1 MATSPFRYFISLFL
15 LLLCFEAC
23 LRVGDA
29 KVGCIERE
37 RQALLYFKQ
46 GVVDDEGV
54 LSSWGNGEDKRDC
67 CKWAGVECNN
77 QTGHVIMLDLH
88 GGYLGGKIGPSL
100 AELQHLKH
108 LNLSWNYFEGIL
120 PTQLG
125 NLSNLQSLDLGLN
138 YGDMSCGNL
147 DWLSD
152 LPLLTHLDLSGV
164 NLSKAIHW
172 PQAINKMPSLTELY
186 LSDTQL
192 PPIIPT
198 ISISHINSSTSLAV
212 LDLSENG
219 LTSSIYPWLFNFS
232 SSLVHLDLSMT
243 DLNESIPDA
252 FGNMT
257 TLAYLDLSW
266 NELRGSIP
274 DAFGDMTTL
283 AHLDLHSNHLNGS
296 IPDAFGNMTTLA
308 YLDLSWNELRGSIP
322 DAFGNMTT
330 LAYLDLSLNELRG
343 SIPDAFGDMTTLA
356 HLDLHSNHLNG
367 SIPDAF
373 GNMTTLAYLD
383 LSLNKLRGSIPDAF
397 GDMTTLAHLDLHSNH
412 LNGSI
417 PDAFGNMTTLAYL
430 DLSLNELRGSIPDAF
445 GDMTT
450 LAHLDLHSNHL
461 NGSIPDAFGNMTTLA
476 YLDLSLNELRGS
488 IPDAFGDMTTLAHLD
503 LHSNHLNGSIPDAFG
518 NMTSLAYLDLSSNQ
532 LEGEIPKSLTDL
544 CNLQELWLSRN
555 NLTGLK
561 EKDFL
566 ACSNHTLEV
575 LDLSYN
581 QLKGS
586 FPDLSGFSQLRELH
600 LEFNQLNGTLPESI
614 GQLAQLQVLS
624 IPSNSLRGT
633 VSANHLF
640 GLSNLSYLDLSFN
653 SLTFNISLEQ
663 VPQFR
668 ASRIMLASCKLGP
681 RFPNWLQTQEV
692 LSELDISAS
701 GISDVIPNWFWNLTS
716 HLNSLNISNN
726 HISGTLPN
734 LTSYPSYLGMDM
746 SSNCLEGS
754 IPQSVFNARWLD
766 LSKNLFSGISLS
778 CGTPNQPGWG
788 KITAWMGGS
797 LSDLVVLNLRSNE
810 FNGSIPSSLCQLK
823 QIQML
828 DLSSNNLSGKI
839 PKCLK
844 NLTAMAQKGSPVLSY
859 VAFYGLDIPHYY
871 VDSTL
876 VQWKGKEQ
884 EYKNTLELIRSIDFS
899 SNKLIGEIPIEV
911 TDLVELVSLNLSRN
925 NLIGSI
931 PTTIGQLK
939 LLDFLDL
946 SQNQLNGRIPDTLSQ
961 IADLSVLDLS
971 NNTLS
976 GKIPLG
982 TQLQSFDAS
991 TYEGNPGLC
1000 GPPLLKRCPE
1010 DELGGVSF
1018 TSGLSSKKEDIQDD
1032 ANNIWF
1038 YGNTVLGFIIGFW
1051 GVCGTL
1057 LFNSSWR
1064 YAYFQFLSKIKD
1076 WLLMEVTLGINHLQ
1090 GTMMMAIGS
1099 AAVKTNY
1106 GKFKDHKMCTY
1117 MIVSALDGDDTFT
1130 AAQVSHKLK
1139 QQLAY
1144 VPHQKRAED
1153 NLHLRDKDLNGC
1165 DIAKAQ
1171 YSNDETLFSLR
1182 KMCKKENHRLLSEE
1196 AIQVGLNDD
1205 YLFFFILPLTNI
1217 SLGISFGLGH
1227 RKSKRIP
1234 LKLDKKH
1241 TSTSNGCM
1249 VTNNPSSYVVAN
1261 DVTKRDGHARSS
1273 EVEVVGIEDDVAFK
1287 HVGLDDNVEDDVGKF
1302 PY

>member
-23 LRVGDA
+23 FRVGDT

-37 RQALLYFKQ
+37 TQALLHFKK
-46 GVVDDEGV
+46 VVLDDHGV
-54 LSSWGNGEDKRDC
+54 LSSWGNGEDKKDC
-67 CKWAGVECNN
+67 CKWRGVECNN
-77 QTGHVIMLDLH
+77 QTGHVIRLDLH
-88 GGYLGGKIGPSL
+88 HQYLGGKISQLGPSL

-108 LNLSWNYFEGIL
+108 LNLSWNHFKGIL

-125 NLSNLQSLDLGLN
+125 NLSNLQSLDLGSN
-138 YGDMSCGNL
+138 YGHMSCENL
-147 DWLSD
+147 DWLSH
-152 LPLLTHLDLSGV
+152 LPSLTHLDLSGV

-186 LSDTQL
+186 LHYTEL

-198 ISISHINSSTSLAV
+198 ISISHINSSTSLVV
-212 LDLSENG
+212 LDLSSNS

-232 SSLVHLDLSMT
+232 SSLVHLDLS
-243 DLNESIPDA
+243 
-252 FGNMT
+252 
-257 TLAYLDLSW
+257 W
-266 NELRGSIP
+266 N
-274 DAFGDMTTL
+274 D
-283 AHLDLHSNHLNGS
+283 LNGS

-308 YLDLSWNELRGSIP
+308 YLDLFWNELR
-322 DAFGNMTT
+322 
-330 LAYLDLSLNELRG
+330 
-343 SIPDAFGDMTTLA
+343 
-356 HLDLHSNHLNG
+356 
-367 SIPDAF
+367 
-373 GNMTTLAYLD
+373 
-383 LSLNKLRGSIPDAF
+383 
-397 GDMTTLAHLDLHSNH
+397 
-412 LNGSI
+412 
-417 PDAFGNMTTLAYL
+417 
-430 DLSLNELRGSIPDAF
+430 
-445 GDMTT
+445 
-450 LAHLDLHSNHL
+450 
-461 NGSIPDAFGNMTTLA
+461 
-476 YLDLSLNELRGS
+476 
-488 IPDAFGDMTTLAHLD
+488 
-503 LHSNHLNGSIPDAFG
+503 GSIPDAFG
-518 NMTSLAYLDLSSNQ
+518 NMTSLAYLDLSWNQ
-532 LEGEIPKSLTDL
+532 LEGEIPKSLRDL
-544 CNLQELWLSRN
+544 CNLQELLLSRN

-561 EKDFL
+561 EKDYL
-566 ACSNHTLEV
+566 ACPNNTLEV
-575 LDLSYN
+575 LDISYN

-586 FPDLSGFSQLRELH
+586 FPDLSGFSQLRELF

-640 GLSNLSYLDLSFN
+640 GLSNLSVLDLSFN
-653 SLTFNISLEQ
+653 SLIFNISLEQ

-681 RFPNWLQTQEV
+681 RFPNWIQTQKG
-692 LSELDISAS
+692 LLDLDISAS
-701 GISDVIPNWFWNLTS
+701 GIADVIPNWFWNLTS
-716 HLNSLNISNN
+716 DLQLLNISNN

-734 LTSYPSYLGMDM
+734 LQATPLVLDM

-754 IPQSVFNARWLD
+754 IPQSVFNAGWLY
-766 LSKNLFSGISLS
+766 LSKNLFSGSISLS
-778 CGTPNQPGWG
+778 CGTTNQPGWGLFYLDLSNNRLSGELPKCWEQWEDLIVLDLANNNFSGKIKNPIGLLHHMQTLHLRNNSFTGALPSSLKNCRALRLLDLGKNKLSG

-797 LSDLVVLNLRSNE
+797 LSHLVVLNLRSNE
-810 FNGSIPSSLCQLK
+810 FNGSIPSSLCQLEK
-823 QIQML
+823 IQML
-828 DLSSNNLSGKI
+828 DLSSNNLPGKI

-844 NLTAMAQKGSPVLSY
+844 NLTAMAQKGSQDLSYEIYYNSSSVLS
-859 VAFYGLDIPHYY
+859 Y

-884 EYKNTLELIRSIDFS
+884 EYKKTLRFIKSIDFS

-939 LLDFLDL
+939 LLDVLDL

-1038 YGNTVLGFIIGFW
+1038 YGNIVLGFIIGFW

-1064 YAYFQFLSKIKD
+1064 YAYFQLLSKIKD
-1076 WLLMEVTLGINHLQ
+1076 WLYVTTIVNMNRIRRSLQ
-1090 GTMMMAIGS
+1090 G
-1099 AAVKTNY
+1099 
-1106 GKFKDHKMCTY
+1106 
-1117 MIVSALDGDDTFT
+1117 
-1130 AAQVSHKLK
+1130 
-1139 QQLAY
+1139 
-1144 VPHQKRAED
+1144 
-1153 NLHLRDKDLNGC
+1153 
-1165 DIAKAQ
+1165 
-1171 YSNDETLFSLR
+1171 
-1182 KMCKKENHRLLSEE
+1182 
-1196 AIQVGLNDD
+1196 
-1205 YLFFFILPLTNI
+1205 
-1217 SLGISFGLGH
+1217 
-1227 RKSKRIP
+1227 
-1234 LKLDKKH
+1234 
-1241 TSTSNGCM
+1241 
-1249 VTNNPSSYVVAN
+1249 
-1261 DVTKRDGHARSS
+1261 
-1273 EVEVVGIEDDVAFK
+1273 
-1287 HVGLDDNVEDDVGKF
+1287 
-1302 PY
+1302 

>member
-37 RQALLYFKQ
+37 RQALLHFKQ
-46 GVVDDEGV
+46 GVFDEDGV
-54 LSSWGNGEDKRDC
+54 FSSWGNEEDKRDC

-88 GGYLGGKIGPSL
+88 AQSLGGKIGPSL

-108 LNLSWNYFEGIL
+108 LNLNFNRFEGIL

-125 NLSNLQSLDLGLN
+125 NLSNLQSLDLGYN
-138 YGDMSCGNL
+138 SDMTCGNL
-147 DWLSD
+147 DWLSH
-152 LPLLTHLDLSGV
+152 LPSLTHLDLSFV

-186 LSDTQL
+186 LYYTQL

-198 ISISHINSSTSLAV
+198 ISISHINSSASLAV
-212 LDLSENG
+212 IDLSNND

-232 SSLVHLDLSMT
+232 SSLVHLDLS
-243 DLNESIPDA
+243 
-252 FGNMT
+252 
-257 TLAYLDLSW
+257 
-266 NELRGSIP
+266 
-274 DAFGDMTTL
+274 
-283 AHLDLHSNHLNGS
+283 SNDLNGS
-296 IPDAFGNMTTLA
+296 IPDAFGDMTTLA

-343 SIPDAFGDMTTLA
+343 SIPDAFGNMTTLA
-356 HLDLHSNHLNG
+356 HLDLHSNNLNG

-383 LSLNKLRGSIPDAF
+383 LFSNELR
-397 GDMTTLAHLDLHSNH
+397 
-412 LNGSI
+412 GSI

-430 DLSLNELRGSIPDAF
+430 DLSRNELR
-445 GDMTT
+445 
-450 LAHLDLHSNHL
+450 
-461 NGSIPDAFGNMTTLA
+461 GSIPDAFGNMTTLA
-476 YLDLSLNELRGS
+476 YLHLS
-488 IPDAFGDMTTLAHLD
+488 F
-503 LHSNHLNGSIPDAFG
+503 NH
-518 NMTSLAYLDLSSNQ
+518 
-532 LEGEIPKSLTDL
+532 LEGEIPKSLRDL
-544 CNLQELWLSRN
+544 CNLQELLLSRN

-561 EKDFL
+561 EKDYL
-566 ACSNHTLEV
+566 ACPNNTLEV

-581 QLKGS
+581 QMKGS

-640 GLSNLSYLDLSFN
+640 GLSNLIDLDLSFN
-653 SLTFNISLEQ
+653 SLAFNISLEQ

-716 HLNSLNISNN
+716 DLLWLNISNN

-734 LTSYPSYLGMDM
+734 LQATPLMLDM

-754 IPQSVFNARWLD
+754 IPQSLFNGGRLD
-766 LSKNLFSGISLS
+766 LSNNLFSGSISLS
-778 CGTPNQPGWG
+778 CGTTNQSSGGLLNLDLSNNQLSGELPNCWEQWKDLIVLNLANNNFSGKIKDSIGLLHGMQTLHLRNNSFTGALPSSLKNCRALRLIDLGKNKLSG

-797 LSDLVVLNLRSNE
+797 LSDLIVLNLRSNE

-844 NLTAMAQKGSPVLSY
+844 NLTAMVQKGSQVLSY
-859 VAFYGLDIPHYY
+859 ETFYNSSILFFY

-884 EYKNTLELIRSIDFS
+884 EYKKTLGLIKSIDFS

-911 TDLVELVSLNLSRN
+911 IDLVELVSLNLSRN

-1010 DELGGVSF
+1010 DELGESPSLVVLVEKKRTFKMMQIIYGF
-1018 TSGLSSKKEDIQDD
+1018 MEILFLDSSSDFGEFAALYYSIVHGDMPI
-1032 ANNIWF
+1032 
-1038 YGNTVLGFIIGFW
+1038 
-1051 GVCGTL
+1051 
-1057 LFNSSWR
+1057 SS
-1064 YAYFQFLSKIKD
+1064 
-1076 WLLMEVTLGINHLQ
+1076 
-1090 GTMMMAIGS
+1090 
-1099 AAVKTNY
+1099 
-1106 GKFKDHKMCTY
+1106 C
-1117 MIVSALDGDDTFT
+1117 
-1130 AAQVSHKLK
+1130 
-1139 QQLAY
+1139 
-1144 VPHQKRAED
+1144 
-1153 NLHLRDKDLNGC
+1153 
-1165 DIAKAQ
+1165 
-1171 YSNDETLFSLR
+1171 
-1182 KMCKKENHRLLSEE
+1182 
-1196 AIQVGLNDD
+1196 
-1205 YLFFFILPLTNI
+1205 
-1217 SLGISFGLGH
+1217 
-1227 RKSKRIP
+1227 
-1234 LKLDKKH
+1234 
-1241 TSTSNGCM
+1241 
-1249 VTNNPSSYVVAN
+1249 
-1261 DVTKRDGHARSS
+1261 
-1273 EVEVVGIEDDVAFK
+1273 
-1287 HVGLDDNVEDDVGKF
+1287 
-1302 PY
+1302 

>member
-29 KVGCIERE
+29 KAGCIERE
-37 RQALLYFKQ
+37 RQALLHFKQ
-46 GVVDDEGV
+46 GVVDDYGL
-54 LSSWGNGEDKRDC
+54 LSSWGNAEDKRDC
-67 CKWAGVECNN
+67 CKWRGVECNN
-77 QTGHVIMLDLH
+77 QTGHLIRLDLH
-88 GGYLGGKIGPSL
+88 APLDGMGFPQPLTGKISQLGPSL

-108 LNLSWNYFEGIL
+108 LNLSWNDFEGIL

-125 NLSNLQSLDLGLN
+125 NLSNLQSLDLGYN
-138 YGDMSCGNL
+138 FGDMSCENL
-147 DWLSD
+147 DWLSH
-152 LPLLTHLDLSGV
+152 LPSLTHLDLRVV
-164 NLSKAIHW
+164 NLGKAIHW

-186 LSDTQL
+186 LSHTQL

-198 ISISHINSSTSLAV
+198 ISISSTSLAV
-212 LDLSENG
+212 LDLSTNG

-232 SSLVHLDLSMT
+232 SSLVHLDLSIN
-243 DLNESIPDA
+243 D
-252 FGNMT
+252 
-257 TLAYLDLSW
+257 
-266 NELRGSIP
+266 
-274 DAFGDMTTL
+274 
-283 AHLDLHSNHLNGS
+283 LNGS

-308 YLDLSWNELRGSIP
+308 YLDLSSNELRGSIP

-330 LAYLDLSLNELRG
+330 LAYLDLSSNELR
-343 SIPDAFGDMTTLA
+343 
-356 HLDLHSNHLNG
+356 G

-383 LSLNKLRGSIPDAF
+383 LSR
-397 GDMTTLAHLDLHSNH
+397 
-412 LNGSI
+412 
-417 PDAFGNMTTLAYL
+417 
-430 DLSLNELRGSIPDAF
+430 
-445 GDMTT
+445 
-450 LAHLDLHSNHL
+450 
-461 NGSIPDAFGNMTTLA
+461 
-476 YLDLSLNELRGS
+476 
-488 IPDAFGDMTTLAHLD
+488 
-503 LHSNHLNGSIPDAFG
+503 
-518 NMTSLAYLDLSSNQ
+518 NQ

-544 CNLQELWLSRN
+544 CNLQELWLSQN

-561 EKDFL
+561 EKDYL
-566 ACSNHTLEV
+566 ACPNNTLEI

-600 LEFNQLNGTLPESI
+600 LEFNQLNGT
-614 GQLAQLQVLS
+614 
-624 IPSNSLRGT
+624 

-640 GLSNLSYLDLSFN
+640 GLSNLSVLDLSFN
-653 SLTFNISLEQ
+653 SLTFNISLEL
-663 VPQFR
+663 VPQFQ
-668 ASRIMLASCKLGP
+668 AQSIMLPSCKLGP
-681 RFPNWLQTQEV
+681 RFPNWLQTQED
-692 LSELDISAS
+692 LLELDISAS

-716 HLNSLNISNN
+716 HLQWLNISNN

-734 LTSYPSYLGMDM
+734 LQATPFILDM

-754 IPQSVFNARWLD
+754 IPQSLFNAEWLD
-766 LSKNLFSGISLS
+766 LSKNLFSGSISLS
-778 CGTPNQPGWG
+778 CGTSWGLSHLDLSNNRLSGELPNCWEQWEDLVVLNLANNNFSGKIKNSIGLLHQMQTLHLRNNSFTGALPSSLKNCRALRLIDLGKNKLSG

-797 LSDLVVLNLRSNE
+797 LSDLIVLNLRSNE

-828 DLSSNNLSGKI
+828 DLSSNNLSGKK

-844 NLTAMAQKGSPVLSY
+844 NLTAMAQKGNPVLSY
-859 VAFYGLDIPHYY
+859 LTSYDLATLYY

-884 EYKNTLELIRSIDFS
+884 EYKNTLELIKSIDFS

-1010 DELGGVSF
+1010 DQLGGVSS
-1018 TSGLSSKKEDIQDD
+1018 TSGLSSKKEVDIQDD

-1038 YGNTVLGFIIGFW
+1038 YGNIVLGFIIGFW

-1064 YAYFQFLSKIKD
+1064 YAYFQLLSKIKD
-1076 WLLMEVTLGINHLQ
+1076 WLYVTTIVNMNRIRRSLQ
-1090 GTMMMAIGS
+1090 G
-1099 AAVKTNY
+1099 
-1106 GKFKDHKMCTY
+1106 
-1117 MIVSALDGDDTFT
+1117 
-1130 AAQVSHKLK
+1130 
-1139 QQLAY
+1139 
-1144 VPHQKRAED
+1144 
-1153 NLHLRDKDLNGC
+1153 
-1165 DIAKAQ
+1165 
-1171 YSNDETLFSLR
+1171 
-1182 KMCKKENHRLLSEE
+1182 
-1196 AIQVGLNDD
+1196 
-1205 YLFFFILPLTNI
+1205 
-1217 SLGISFGLGH
+1217 
-1227 RKSKRIP
+1227 
-1234 LKLDKKH
+1234 
-1241 TSTSNGCM
+1241 
-1249 VTNNPSSYVVAN
+1249 
-1261 DVTKRDGHARSS
+1261 
-1273 EVEVVGIEDDVAFK
+1273 
-1287 HVGLDDNVEDDVGKF
+1287 
-1302 PY
+1302 

>member
-29 KVGCIERE
+29 TVGCRERE
-37 RQALLYFKQ
+37 RQALLHFKQ
-46 GVVDDEGV
+46 GVVDDDGV

-77 QTGHVIMLDLH
+77 QTGHVIRLDLH
-88 GGYLGGKIGPSL
+88 DQSLGGKISQLGPSL

-108 LNLSWNYFEGIL
+108 LNLSYNDFKGIL

-125 NLSNLQSLDLGLN
+125 NLSNLQSLDLGSN
-138 YGDMSCGNL
+138 YGHMSCENL
-147 DWLSD
+147 DWLSH
-152 LPLLTHLDLSGV
+152 LPSLTHLDLSGV
-164 NLSKAIHW
+164 YLSKAIHW

-212 LDLSENG
+212 LHLSLNG

-243 DLNESIPDA
+243 DLNELIPDA

-266 NELRGSIP
+266 NELC
-274 DAFGDMTTL
+274 
-283 AHLDLHSNHLNGS
+283 
-296 IPDAFGNMTTLA
+296 
-308 YLDLSWNELRGSIP
+308 
-322 DAFGNMTT
+322 
-330 LAYLDLSLNELRG
+330 
-343 SIPDAFGDMTTLA
+343 
-356 HLDLHSNHLNG
+356 
-367 SIPDAF
+367 
-373 GNMTTLAYLD
+373 
-383 LSLNKLRGSIPDAF
+383 
-397 GDMTTLAHLDLHSNH
+397 
-412 LNGSI
+412 
-417 PDAFGNMTTLAYL
+417 
-430 DLSLNELRGSIPDAF
+430 
-445 GDMTT
+445 
-450 LAHLDLHSNHL
+450 
-461 NGSIPDAFGNMTTLA
+461 GSIPDAFGNMTTLA

-532 LEGEIPKSLTDL
+532 LEG
-544 CNLQELWLSRN
+544 
-555 NLTGLK
+555 
-561 EKDFL
+561 
-566 ACSNHTLEV
+566 
-575 LDLSYN
+575 
-581 QLKGS
+581 
-586 FPDLSGFSQLRELH
+586 
-600 LEFNQLNGTLPESI
+600 
-614 GQLAQLQVLS
+614 
-624 IPSNSLRGT
+624 
-633 VSANHLF
+633 
-640 GLSNLSYLDLSFN
+640 
-653 SLTFNISLEQ
+653 
-663 VPQFR
+663 
-668 ASRIMLASCKLGP
+668 
-681 RFPNWLQTQEV
+681 
-692 LSELDISAS
+692 
-701 GISDVIPNWFWNLTS
+701 
-716 HLNSLNISNN
+716 
-726 HISGTLPN
+726 
-734 LTSYPSYLGMDM
+734 
-746 SSNCLEGS
+746 
-754 IPQSVFNARWLD
+754 
-766 LSKNLFSGISLS
+766 
-778 CGTPNQPGWG
+778 

-844 NLTAMAQKGSPVLSY
+844 NLTAMAQQGSPVLSY

-884 EYKNTLELIRSIDFS
+884 EYKNTLELIKSIDFS

-1038 YGNTVLGFIIGFW
+1038 YGNIVLGFIIGFW

-1076 WLLMEVTLGINHLQ
+1076 WLYVTTIVNMNRIRRSLQ
-1090 GTMMMAIGS
+1090 G
-1099 AAVKTNY
+1099 
-1106 GKFKDHKMCTY
+1106 
-1117 MIVSALDGDDTFT
+1117 
-1130 AAQVSHKLK
+1130 
-1139 QQLAY
+1139 
-1144 VPHQKRAED
+1144 
-1153 NLHLRDKDLNGC
+1153 
-1165 DIAKAQ
+1165 
-1171 YSNDETLFSLR
+1171 
-1182 KMCKKENHRLLSEE
+1182 
-1196 AIQVGLNDD
+1196 
-1205 YLFFFILPLTNI
+1205 
-1217 SLGISFGLGH
+1217 
-1227 RKSKRIP
+1227 
-1234 LKLDKKH
+1234 
-1241 TSTSNGCM
+1241 
-1249 VTNNPSSYVVAN
+1249 
-1261 DVTKRDGHARSS
+1261 
-1273 EVEVVGIEDDVAFK
+1273 
-1287 HVGLDDNVEDDVGKF
+1287 
-1302 PY
+1302 

>member
-1 MATSPFRYFISLFL
+1 MPALLTNQKPKLANPCYPCSVLNMATSPFRYFISLFL

-23 LRVGDA
+23 LRVGEA
-29 KVGCIERE
+29 KVGCRERE
-37 RQALLYFKQ
+37 RQALLHFKQ
-46 GVVDDEGV
+46 GVLDHHGV

-67 CKWAGVECNN
+67 CKWVGVECNN

-88 GGYLGGKIGPSL
+88 EQYLVGKISQLGHSL

-108 LNLSWNYFEGIL
+108 LNLSFNWFEGIL

-125 NLSNLQSLDLGLN
+125 NLSNLQSLDLGSN
-138 YGDMSCGNL
+138 YGLMSCENL
-147 DWLSD
+147 DWLSH
-152 LPLLTHLDLSGV
+152 LPSLTHLGLSGV
-164 NLSKAIHW
+164 DLSKAIHW

-186 LSDTQL
+186 LHSTQL
-192 PPIIPT
+192 PSIIPT
-198 ISISHINSSTSLAV
+198 ISISLINSSTSLVV
-212 LDLSENG
+212 LDLSSNG
-219 LTSSIYPWLFNFS
+219 LTSSINPWSFNFS
-232 SSLVHLDLSMT
+232 SSLVHLDLS
-243 DLNESIPDA
+243 
-252 FGNMT
+252 G
-257 TLAYLDLSW
+257 

-274 DAFGDMTTL
+274 DAFGYMTTL
-283 AHLDLHSNHLNGS
+283 AHLALYSNNLNGS

-322 DAFGNMTT
+322 EAFGNMTT
-330 LAYLDLSLNELRG
+330 LAYLDLSW
-343 SIPDAFGDMTTLA
+343 
-356 HLDLHSNHLNG
+356 
-367 SIPDAF
+367 
-373 GNMTTLAYLD
+373 
-383 LSLNKLRGSIPDAF
+383 
-397 GDMTTLAHLDLHSNH
+397 
-412 LNGSI
+412 
-417 PDAFGNMTTLAYL
+417 
-430 DLSLNELRGSIPDAF
+430 
-445 GDMTT
+445 
-450 LAHLDLHSNHL
+450 
-461 NGSIPDAFGNMTTLA
+461 
-476 YLDLSLNELRGS
+476 
-488 IPDAFGDMTTLAHLD
+488 
-503 LHSNHLNGSIPDAFG
+503 
-518 NMTSLAYLDLSSNQ
+518 NQ
-532 LEGEIPKSLTDL
+532 LEGEIPKSLRDL
-544 CNLQELWLSRN
+544 CNLQILSLSQN

-561 EKDFL
+561 EKDYL
-566 ACSNHTLEV
+566 ACPNHTLEV

-640 GLSNLSYLDLSFN
+640 GLSNLIDLDLSFN

-681 RFPNWLQTQEV
+681 RFPNWLQTQEL

-701 GISDVIPNWFWNLTS
+701 GISDVIPNWLWNLTS
-716 HLNSLNISNN
+716 ASQMLNISNN

-734 LTSYPSYLGMDM
+734 LQATPLGMDM

-754 IPQSVFNARWLD
+754 IPQSVFNAEWLD
-766 LSKNLFSGISLS
+766 LSKNLFSGSISLS
-778 CGTPNQPGWG
+778 CGTSGG
-788 KITAWMGGS
+788 KIPTWMGGS
-797 LSDLVVLNLRSNE
+797 LSDLIVLNLRSNE
-810 FNGSIPSSLCQLK
+810 FNGGIPSSLCQLK

-828 DLSSNNLSGKI
+828 DLSSNNLSGTI

-859 VAFYGLDIPHYY
+859 AVFHDLDILHYY

-884 EYKNTLELIRSIDFS
+884 EYKNTLEFIKSIDFS

-946 SQNQLNGRIPDTLSQ
+946 SQNQLNGSIPDTLSQ

-1038 YGNTVLGFIIGFW
+1038 YGNIVLGFIIGFW

-1090 GTMMMAIGS
+1090 GTMMMGIRS
-1099 AAVKTNY
+1099 AVKTNY

-1117 MIVSALDGDDTFT
+1117 MIVSALNGDDTFT
-1130 AAQVSHKLK
+1130 AAQVSHELK

-1182 KMCKKENHRLLSEE
+1182 KRCKKENHRLLSEE
-1196 AIQVGLNDD
+1196 AIQIGLNDD

-1234 LKLDKKH
+1234 LNLDKKH
-1241 TSTSNGCM
+1241 TSTLNGCM

-1287 HVGLDDNVEDDVGKF
+1287 HVGLDDDVEDDVGKF

>member
-1 MATSPFRYFISLFL
+1 MVKERNSVKRRLKRTGYTL
-15 LLLCFEAC
+15 AC
-23 LRVGDA
+23 SE
-29 KVGCIERE
+29 VGCRGRE
-37 RQALLYFKQ
+37 RQALLHFKQ
-46 GVVDDEGV
+46 
-54 LSSWGNGEDKRDC
+54 
-67 CKWAGVECNN
+67 GVECNN
-77 QTGHVIMLDLH
+77 QTGHVIRLDLH
-88 GGYLGGKIGPSL
+88 EQYLGGKISQLGPSL

-108 LNLSWNYFEGIL
+108 LNLSYNDFEGIL
-120 PTQLG
+120 PTQHG
-125 NLSNLQSLDLGLN
+125 NLSNLQSLDLGYN
-138 YGDMSCGNL
+138 SDMTCGNL
-147 DWLSD
+147 DWLSH
-152 LPLLTHLDLSGV
+152 LPSLTHLDLRWV

-198 ISISHINSSTSLAV
+198 ISISHINSSTSLVV

-232 SSLVHLDLSMT
+232 SSLVHLDLSGN
-243 DLNESIPDA
+243 DLN
-252 FGNMT
+252 
-257 TLAYLDLSW
+257 
-266 NELRGSIP
+266 GSIP

-283 AHLDLHSNHLNGS
+283 AHLDLYSNHLNGS

-308 YLDLSWNELRGSIP
+308 YLHLSSNELRGSIP
-322 DAFGNMTT
+322 NAFGDMTTLAYLHLSSNELRGSIPEAFGNMTT
-330 LAYLDLSLNELRG
+330 LAYLDLSW
-343 SIPDAFGDMTTLA
+343 
-356 HLDLHSNHLNG
+356 
-367 SIPDAF
+367 
-373 GNMTTLAYLD
+373 
-383 LSLNKLRGSIPDAF
+383 
-397 GDMTTLAHLDLHSNH
+397 
-412 LNGSI
+412 
-417 PDAFGNMTTLAYL
+417 
-430 DLSLNELRGSIPDAF
+430 
-445 GDMTT
+445 
-450 LAHLDLHSNHL
+450 
-461 NGSIPDAFGNMTTLA
+461 
-476 YLDLSLNELRGS
+476 
-488 IPDAFGDMTTLAHLD
+488 
-503 LHSNHLNGSIPDAFG
+503 
-518 NMTSLAYLDLSSNQ
+518 NQ
-532 LEGEIPKSLTDL
+532 LEGEIPKSLRDL
-544 CNLQELWLSRN
+544 CNLQELLLTGN

-640 GLSNLSYLDLSFN
+640 GLSNLIDLDLSFN

-681 RFPNWLQTQEV
+681 RFPNWLQTQKG
-692 LSELDISAS
+692 LLNLDISAS
-701 GISDVIPNWFWNLTS
+701 RISDVIPNWFWNLTS
-716 HLNSLNISNN
+716 DLNSLNISNN

-754 IPQSVFNARWLD
+754 IPQSVFNAGWLD
-766 LSKNLFSGISLS
+766 LSKNLFSGSISLS
-778 CGTPNQPGWG
+778 CGTTNQTGWGLSYLDLSNNRLSGELPNCWEQWKDLIVLNLANNNFSGKIKDSIGLLYQMQTLHLRNNSFTGALPSSLKNCRALRLIDLGKNKLSG

-810 FNGSIPSSLCQLK
+810 FNGSIPSSLCQLEK
-823 QIQML
+823 IQML

-844 NLTAMAQKGSPVLSY
+844 NLTAMAQKGSLVLPY
-859 VAFYGLDIPHYY
+859 IVFDDWEIPHYY

-884 EYKNTLELIRSIDFS
+884 EYKNTLELIKSIDFS

-946 SQNQLNGRIPDTLSQ
+946 SQNQLNGSIPDTLSQ

-1038 YGNTVLGFIIGFW
+1038 YGNIVLGFIIGFW

-1064 YAYFQFLSKIKD
+1064 YAYFQLLSKIKD
-1076 WLLMEVTLGINHLQ
+1076 WLTSTG
-1090 GTMMMAIGS
+1090 
-1099 AAVKTNY
+1099 
-1106 GKFKDHKMCTY
+1106 
-1117 MIVSALDGDDTFT
+1117 
-1130 AAQVSHKLK
+1130 
-1139 QQLAY
+1139 
-1144 VPHQKRAED
+1144 
-1153 NLHLRDKDLNGC
+1153 LHLKD
-1165 DIAKAQ
+1165 
-1171 YSNDETLFSLR
+1171 
-1182 KMCKKENHRLLSEE
+1182 
-1196 AIQVGLNDD
+1196 
-1205 YLFFFILPLTNI
+1205 
-1217 SLGISFGLGH
+1217 
-1227 RKSKRIP
+1227 
-1234 LKLDKKH
+1234 
-1241 TSTSNGCM
+1241 
-1249 VTNNPSSYVVAN
+1249 
-1261 DVTKRDGHARSS
+1261 
-1273 EVEVVGIEDDVAFK
+1273 
-1287 HVGLDDNVEDDVGKF
+1287 
-1302 PY
+1302 

>member
-1 MATSPFRYFISLFL
+1 MVKERNSVKRRLKRTGYTLA
-15 LLLCFEAC
+15 CFEAC

-29 KVGCIERE
+29 KVGCRERE
-37 RQALLYFKQ
+37 RQALLHFKQ
-46 GVVDDEGV
+46 GVVDDDGV

-67 CKWAGVECNN
+67 CKWRGVKCNN
-77 QTGHVIMLDLH
+77 QTGHVIRLDLH
-88 GGYLGGKIGPSL
+88 AQSLGGKIGPSL

-108 LNLSWNYFEGIL
+108 LNLSSNDFEGIL

-125 NLSNLQSLDLGLN
+125 NLSNLQSLDLGYN
-138 YGDMSCGNL
+138 YGDMTCGNL
-147 DWLSD
+147 DWLCH
-152 LPLLTHLDLSGV
+152 LPFLTHLDLSWV

-186 LSDTQL
+186 LIDTQL
-192 PPIIPT
+192 PSIIPT

-212 LDLSENG
+212 LHLPSNG

-232 SSLVHLDLSMT
+232 SSLVHLDLSWN
-243 DLNESIPDA
+243 DLNGSTPDA

-257 TLAYLDLSW
+257 TLAYLDLS
-266 NELRGSIP
+266 S
-274 DAFGDMTTL
+274 
-283 AHLDLHSNHLNGS
+283 
-296 IPDAFGNMTTLA
+296 
-308 YLDLSWNELRGSIP
+308 NELRGSIP

-330 LAYLDLSLNELRG
+330 LAYLDLSW
-343 SIPDAFGDMTTLA
+343 
-356 HLDLHSNHLNG
+356 
-367 SIPDAF
+367 
-373 GNMTTLAYLD
+373 
-383 LSLNKLRGSIPDAF
+383 NKLR
-397 GDMTTLAHLDLHSNH
+397 
-412 LNGSI
+412 
-417 PDAFGNMTTLAYL
+417 
-430 DLSLNELRGSIPDAF
+430 
-445 GDMTT
+445 
-450 LAHLDLHSNHL
+450 
-461 NGSIPDAFGNMTTLA
+461 
-476 YLDLSLNELRGS
+476 
-488 IPDAFGDMTTLAHLD
+488 
-503 LHSNHLNGSIPDAFG
+503 GSIPDAFG
-518 NMTSLAYLDLSSNQ
+518 NMTSLAYLDLSLNE

-544 CNLQELWLSRN
+544 CNLQELWLSQN

-561 EKDFL
+561 EKDYL
-566 ACSNHTLEV
+566 ACPNNTLEV

-586 FPDLSGFSQLRELH
+586 FPNLSGFSQLRELF
-600 LEFNQLNGTLPESI
+600 LDFNQLKGTLHESI
-614 GQLAQLQVLS
+614 GQLAQLQLLS

-668 ASRIMLASCKLGP
+668 ASSILLASCKLGP

-716 HLNSLNISNN
+716 DLNWLNISNN

-734 LTSYPSYLGMDM
+734 LQARSYLGMDM

-766 LSKNLFSGISLS
+766 LSKNLFSGSISLS
-778 CGTPNQPGWG
+778 CGTPNQPSWGLSHLDLSNNRLSGELPNCWEQWKDLIVLDLANNNFSGKIKNSIGLLHQMQTLHLCNNSFTGALPSSLKNCRALRLIDLGKNKLSG

-797 LSDLVVLNLRSNE
+797 LSDLIVLNLRSNE

-859 VAFYGLDIPHYY
+859 ETIYNLSIPYHY

-884 EYKNTLELIRSIDFS
+884 EYKKTLRFIKSIDFS
-899 SNKLIGEIPIEV
+899 RNQLIGEIPIEV

-939 LLDFLDL
+939 LLDVLDL

-1000 GPPLLKRCPE
+1000 GPPLLIRCPE

-1038 YGNTVLGFIIGFW
+1038 YGNIVLGFIIGFW

-1064 YAYFQFLSKIKD
+1064 YAYFQLLSKIKD
-1076 WLLMEVTLGINHLQ
+1076 WLYMTTIVNMNRIRRSLQ
-1090 GTMMMAIGS
+1090 G
-1099 AAVKTNY
+1099 
-1106 GKFKDHKMCTY
+1106 
-1117 MIVSALDGDDTFT
+1117 
-1130 AAQVSHKLK
+1130 
-1139 QQLAY
+1139 
-1144 VPHQKRAED
+1144 
-1153 NLHLRDKDLNGC
+1153 
-1165 DIAKAQ
+1165 
-1171 YSNDETLFSLR
+1171 
-1182 KMCKKENHRLLSEE
+1182 
-1196 AIQVGLNDD
+1196 
-1205 YLFFFILPLTNI
+1205 
-1217 SLGISFGLGH
+1217 
-1227 RKSKRIP
+1227 
-1234 LKLDKKH
+1234 
-1241 TSTSNGCM
+1241 
-1249 VTNNPSSYVVAN
+1249 
-1261 DVTKRDGHARSS
+1261 
-1273 EVEVVGIEDDVAFK
+1273 
-1287 HVGLDDNVEDDVGKF
+1287 
-1302 PY
+1302 

>member
-29 KVGCIERE
+29 KVGCRERE
-37 RQALLYFKQ
+37 RQALLHFKQ
-46 GVVDDEGV
+46 DVVDYGGV

-88 GGYLGGKIGPSL
+88 GGYLGGKISQLGPSL

-108 LNLSWNYFEGIL
+108 LNLSFNDFQGIL
-120 PTQLG
+120 PINLG
-125 NLSNLQSLDLGLN
+125 NLSNLQSLDLGNN
-138 YGDMSCGNL
+138 YGDMSCENL
-147 DWLSD
+147 DWLSH
-152 LPLLTHLDLSGV
+152 LPSLTHLDLSFV

-186 LSDTQL
+186 LSHTEL

-212 LDLSENG
+212 LHLSSNG
-219 LTSSIYPWLFNFS
+219 LTSSIYPWLFCFS
-232 SSLVHLDLSMT
+232 SGLVHLDLSMN
-243 DLNESIPDA
+243 DLNCSIPDA

-266 NELRGSIP
+266 NKLRGSIP
-274 DAFGDMTTL
+274 DAFGNMTTL
-283 AHLDLHSNHLNGS
+283 AYLDLSSNELHGS

-308 YLDLSWNELRGSIP
+308 YLDLSWN
-322 DAFGNMTT
+322 
-330 LAYLDLSLNELRG
+330 
-343 SIPDAFGDMTTLA
+343 
-356 HLDLHSNHLNG
+356 
-367 SIPDAF
+367 
-373 GNMTTLAYLD
+373 
-383 LSLNKLRGSIPDAF
+383 
-397 GDMTTLAHLDLHSNH
+397 
-412 LNGSI
+412 
-417 PDAFGNMTTLAYL
+417 
-430 DLSLNELRGSIPDAF
+430 
-445 GDMTT
+445 
-450 LAHLDLHSNHL
+450 
-461 NGSIPDAFGNMTTLA
+461 
-476 YLDLSLNELRGS
+476 
-488 IPDAFGDMTTLAHLD
+488 
-503 LHSNHLNGSIPDAFG
+503 
-518 NMTSLAYLDLSSNQ
+518 Q
-532 LEGEIPKSLTDL
+532 LEGEILKSLRDL
-544 CNLQELWLSRN
+544 CNLQTLLLSQN
-555 NLTGLK
+555 NLTGLL

-566 ACSNHTLEV
+566 ACSNNTLEN
-575 LDLSYN
+575 LDLSSN
-581 QLKGS
+581 QFRGS
-586 FPDLSGFSQLRELH
+586 FPHLSGFSQMRVLYLK
-600 LEFNQLNGTLPESI
+600 FNQLNGTLPESI

-624 IPSNSLRGT
+624 IRSNSLRGT

-640 GLSNLSYLDLSFN
+640 GLSNLFDLDLSFN

-681 RFPNWLQTQEV
+681 HFPNWLQTQEV
-692 LSELDISAS
+692 LRKLDISAS

-716 HLNSLNISNN
+716 DLQSLNISNN

-734 LTSYPSYLGMDM
+734 LQATPLILDM

-754 IPQSVFNARWLD
+754 IPQSVFNAGWLD
-766 LSKNLFSGISLS
+766 LSKNLFSGSISLS
-778 CGTPNQPGWG
+778 CGTTNQSSGGLLHLDLSNNRLSGELPKCWEQWEDLIVLDLANNNFSGKIKNSIGLLHGMQTLHLRNNSFTGALPSSLKNCRALSLIDLGKNKLSG
-788 KITAWMGGS
+788 KITAWIGGS
-797 LSDLVVLNLRSNE
+797 LSDLIVLNLRSNE

-844 NLTAMAQKGSPVLSY
+844 NLTAMAQKGSQDLSYEALYNSGILLSY
-859 VAFYGLDIPHYY
+859 VDN
-871 VDSTL
+871 TL

-884 EYKNTLELIRSIDFS
+884 EYKKTLGLIKSIDFS

-946 SQNQLNGRIPDTLSQ
+946 SQNQLNGRISENLSQ
-961 IADLSVLDLS
+961 IAGLSVLDLS

-1018 TSGLSSKKEDIQDD
+1018 TNGLSSKKEDIQDD

-1038 YGNTVLGFIIGFW
+1038 YGNIVLGFIIGFW

-1090 GTMMMAIGS
+1090 GTMMMGIGS

-1106 GKFKDHKMCTY
+1106 GKFKDHKRCTY
-1117 MIVSALDGDDTFT
+1117 MIVNALDGDDTLT

-1153 NLHLRDKDLNGC
+1153 NLHLRDEDLNGC

-1182 KMCKKENHRLLSEE
+1182 KRCKKENHRLLSEE
-1196 AIQVGLNDD
+1196 IAA
-1205 YLFFFILPLTNI
+1205 
-1217 SLGISFGLGH
+1217 SRFGYQ
-1227 RKSKRIP
+1227 S
-1234 LKLDKKH
+1234 
-1241 TSTSNGCM
+1241 
-1249 VTNNPSSYVVAN
+1249 PS
-1261 DVTKRDGHARSS
+1261 
-1273 EVEVVGIEDDVAFK
+1273 EDDNIEIAVKVWVFVTMPVEASS
-1287 HVGLDDNVEDDVGKF
+1287 DDI
-1302 PY
+1302 

>member
-29 KVGCIERE
+29 KVGCRERE
-37 RQALLYFKQ
+37 RQALLHFKQ
-46 GVVDDEGV
+46 GVVDDYGV

-108 LNLSWNYFEGIL
+108 LNLSWNHFEGIL

-125 NLSNLQSLDLGLN
+125 NLSKLQSLDLGYN
-138 YGDMSCGNL
+138 SDMTCGNL
-147 DWLSD
+147 DWLSH
-152 LPLLTHLDLSGV
+152 LPSLTHLDLSWV

-186 LSDTQL
+186 LSHTQL

-212 LDLSENG
+212 LDLSSNG

-232 SSLVHLDLSMT
+232 SSLVHLDLSIN
-243 DLNESIPDA
+243 D
-252 FGNMT
+252 
-257 TLAYLDLSW
+257 
-266 NELRGSIP
+266 
-274 DAFGDMTTL
+274 
-283 AHLDLHSNHLNGS
+283 LNGS

-330 LAYLDLSLNELRG
+330 LAYLDLSLN
-343 SIPDAFGDMTTLA
+343 
-356 HLDLHSNHLNG
+356 
-367 SIPDAF
+367 
-373 GNMTTLAYLD
+373 
-383 LSLNKLRGSIPDAF
+383 
-397 GDMTTLAHLDLHSNH
+397 
-412 LNGSI
+412 
-417 PDAFGNMTTLAYL
+417 
-430 DLSLNELRGSIPDAF
+430 
-445 GDMTT
+445 
-450 LAHLDLHSNHL
+450 
-461 NGSIPDAFGNMTTLA
+461 
-476 YLDLSLNELRGS
+476 
-488 IPDAFGDMTTLAHLD
+488 
-503 LHSNHLNGSIPDAFG
+503 
-518 NMTSLAYLDLSSNQ
+518 Q
-532 LEGEIPKSLTDL
+532 LEGEIPKSLRDL
-544 CNLQELWLSRN
+544 CNLQELLLSRN
-555 NLTGLK
+555 NLTGLL

-640 GLSNLSYLDLSFN
+640 GLSNLIDLDLSFN

-716 HLNSLNISNN
+716 DLQWLNISNN

-754 IPQSVFNARWLD
+754 IPQSVFNAGWLD
-766 LSKNLFSGISLS
+766 LSKNLFSGSISLS
-778 CGTPNQPGWG
+778 CGTTNQPGWGLSHLDLSNNRLSGELPNCWEQWKDLIVLDLANNNFSGKIKNSIGLLHQMQTLHLRNNSFTGALPSSLKNCRALRLIDLGKNKLSG

-797 LSDLVVLNLRSNE
+797 LSDLIVLNLRSNE

-823 QIQML
+823 KIQML

-844 NLTAMAQKGSPVLSY
+844 NLTAMAQKGSQDLSY
-859 VAFYGLDIPHYY
+859 ETFYNLSIPLYY

-884 EYKNTLELIRSIDFS
+884 EYKKTLRLIKSIDFS

-946 SQNQLNGRIPDTLSQ
+946 SQNQLNGRIPDNLSQ

-1038 YGNTVLGFIIGFW
+1038 YGNIVLGFIIGFW

-1076 WLLMEVTLGINHLQ
+1076 WLYVTTIVNMNRIRRSLQ
-1090 GTMMMAIGS
+1090 G
-1099 AAVKTNY
+1099 
-1106 GKFKDHKMCTY
+1106 
-1117 MIVSALDGDDTFT
+1117 
-1130 AAQVSHKLK
+1130 
-1139 QQLAY
+1139 
-1144 VPHQKRAED
+1144 
-1153 NLHLRDKDLNGC
+1153 
-1165 DIAKAQ
+1165 
-1171 YSNDETLFSLR
+1171 
-1182 KMCKKENHRLLSEE
+1182 
-1196 AIQVGLNDD
+1196 
-1205 YLFFFILPLTNI
+1205 
-1217 SLGISFGLGH
+1217 
-1227 RKSKRIP
+1227 
-1234 LKLDKKH
+1234 
-1241 TSTSNGCM
+1241 
-1249 VTNNPSSYVVAN
+1249 
-1261 DVTKRDGHARSS
+1261 
-1273 EVEVVGIEDDVAFK
+1273 
-1287 HVGLDDNVEDDVGKF
+1287 
-1302 PY
+1302 